1 MTPND
6 LNPARLLAWWFA
18 AYVVG
23 AVAGVALF
31 LVLTLGVLS
40 NV

>member
-1 MTPND
+1 MTDLD

-18 AYVVG
+18 AWTVG

-40 NV
+40 